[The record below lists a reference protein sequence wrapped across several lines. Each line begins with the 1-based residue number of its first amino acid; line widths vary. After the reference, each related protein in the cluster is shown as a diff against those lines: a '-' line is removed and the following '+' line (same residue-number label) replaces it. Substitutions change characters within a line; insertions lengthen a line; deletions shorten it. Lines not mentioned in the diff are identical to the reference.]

1 MVTSSGSRLTHSS
14 FCVTFAIFRYFL
26 RYFSVEYNRQI
37 NLTDSLIIKKCICCC
52 LELQLHILFKSFC
65 LIFTLLYEL
74 HNVLLVNLKL
84 VQLT

>member
-1 MVTSSGSRLTHSS
+1 MDAPNKGCSVMVTSSGSRLTHSS
-14 FCVTFAIFRYFL
+14 ICVTFAIF

-65 LIFTLLYEL
+65 LIFILLYEL
-74 HNVLLVNLKL
+74 HNVL
-84 VQLT
+84 